1 MKTLL
6 LQLIAIEN
14 FDVYL
19 VLGILIGFCL
29 IESFA
34 GYLRN
39 SKRKKGDW
47 LQEVFSF
54 FFLSAGIKPAIVT
67 VVLLLGNA
75 FYPASA
81 NLLTEL
87 PFVSVFFGYILIDDL
102 LQYWYHRSAHEH
114 PFLWKLHRMLFLLD
128 LFFR

>member
-6 LQLIAIEN
+6 QQLLAIEN

-19 VLGILIGFCL
+19 VLGILIGFGL

-47 LQEVFSF
+47 LVRMID
-54 FFLSAGIKPAIVT
+54 LSIDSQYFRIT
-67 VVLLLGNA
+67 NA
-75 FYPASA
+75 D
-81 NLLTEL
+81 
-87 PFVSVFFGYILIDDL
+87 ILNYNMI
-102 LQYWYHRSAHEH
+102 QYSQNHQYV
-114 PFLWKLHRMLFLLD
+114 
-128 LFFR
+128 

>member
-6 LQLIAIEN
+6 QQLLAIEN

-19 VLGILIGFCL
+19 VLGILIGFGL

-54 FFLSAGIKPAIVT
+54 FFLSAKAVIYYGHTVAIWSEDKSMKRYGRDIVD
-67 VVLLLGNA
+67 
-75 FYPASA
+75 YASK
-81 NLLTEL
+81 NSLKNSFSHL
-87 PFVSVFFGYILIDDL
+87 
-102 LQYWYHRSAHEH
+102 
-114 PFLWKLHRMLFLLD
+114 
-128 LFFR
+128 